1 MGSLARVGK
10 CRGIDSLLIEQL
22 CLLCGEQYVEAD
34 RFKRGNEL
42 VIIFEC
48 KCDRDVAE
56 RIRQATE
63 SRASTRGVA
72 SPCR

>member
-1 MGSLARVGK
+1 MGSLVRVSK
-10 CRGIDSLLIEQL
+10 CGGFDSLLVDQL

-34 RFKRGNEL
+34 RFKRGREL

-48 KCDRDVAE
+48 QCDRDVAE

-63 SRASTRGVA
+63 SRASNRGVVD
-72 SPCR
+72 PCR